1 MPSVPVWQRGG
12 GCRVESY
19 SGNAHI
25 HRPHFKKR
33 LPSPFCIF
41 ISFTFKVLWE
51 KLKYSIPI
59 KPLSN
64 GGGVDS
70 EPSLPRSCC
79 PASLHFCT
87 GALSSFRRI
96 CLFCPSTLDMSLK
109 GSLIVVEHYVKES
122 MPGLETA
129 SPLVLHSFPPTGR

>member
-1 MPSVPVWQRGG
+1 MPIYIDRISKKGFP
-12 GCRVESY
+12 
-19 SGNAHI
+19 
-25 HRPHFKKR
+25 HRFV
-33 LPSPFCIF
+33 F
-41 ISFTFKVLWE
+41 SFHSLFKVLWE
-51 KLKYSIPI
+51 KSKYSIPT
-59 KPLSN
+59 KPLCN

-79 PASLHFCT
+79 PESPHLCT

-96 CLFCPSTLDMSLK
+96 CLFCPNTPHMSIK

-129 SPLVLHSFPPTGR
+129 SPLVLHFFPPTGRWNANVCLY